1 MFPIPFIPGDA
12 FDPGF
17 LETIG
22 PFYSPPSEPR
32 PDLSTL
38 TSLNPLRGHVSAIH
52 ASSFF
57 HLFSEE
63 KQLQLAK
70 ALAGLLSPEP
80 GSVLLGAHGGRPVKG
95 LRVEMYRPNSH
106 GITMFCH
113 CPESWKELW
122 DGQVFKKGTVKVEA
136 GLVEIERKD
145 LTHISEETKFYLLW
159 WSVTRL

>member
-1 MFPIPFIPGDA
+1 M
-12 FDPGF
+12 
-17 LETIG
+17 
-22 PFYSPPSEPR
+22 
-32 PDLSTL
+32 
-38 TSLNPLRGHVSAIH
+38 
-52 ASSFF
+52 
-57 HLFSEE
+57 
-63 KQLQLAK
+63 
-70 ALAGLLSPEP
+70 
-80 GSVLLGAHGGRPVKG
+80 LLGAHGGRPVKG

-145 LTHISEETKFYLLW
+145 LTHISEETKFSLLW